1 MRFIDQHG
9 SGGPETLFPA
19 EGPDPSPGPGE
30 VLIDVKAAG
39 VNRPDCLQRMG
50 QYPPPPGASPILGLE
65 VAGRIA
71 ACGPGAARWKPG
83 DAVCALLA
91 GGGYAEKAVAPA
103 GQCLPLPA
111 GWDFAQAAA
120 LPETAFTIWTN
131 VFEDGAL
138 GAGETSLVHGGAGGI
153 GIMAVEMAHAFG
165 AKVIATVG
173 RAEAAAFCRERGAD
187 HVILHKEEDFV
198 ARVKEWTEGKG
209 ADVVLDV
216 VGAPY
221 LARNLEALAPRG
233 RLVQIAVMGGAKAE
247 LDLFLMMRKRLRL
260 TGSTLRSRPADE
272 KGRIAAEL
280 ERRVWPL
287 LAAGRI
293 RPQVTRMFP
302 LEKASEA
309 HALMEAGGHL
319 GKIVLTLE

>member
-1 MRFIDQHG
+1 
-9 SGGPETLFPA
+9 
-19 EGPDPSPGPGE
+19 
-30 VLIDVKAAG
+30 LIRVKAAG

-65 VAGRIA
+65 VAGVVA

-83 DAVCALLA
+83 DEVCALLA
-91 GGGYAEKAVAPA
+91 GGGYAEMAVAPA

-111 GWDFAQAAA
+111 GWDFVQAAA
-120 LPETAFTIWTN
+120 LPETAFTVWTN

-138 GAGETSLVHGGAGGI
+138 GAGETLLVHGGAGGI

-165 AKVIATVG
+165 AQVIATVG
-173 RAEAAAFCRERGAD
+173 RPEAAAFCRERGAGQ
-187 HVILHKEEDFV
+187 VVFYKEEDFV
-198 ARVKEWTEGKG
+198 ARVREWTGGRG

-233 RLVQIAVMGGAKAE
+233 RLAQIAVMGGSKAE

-260 TGSTLRSRPADE
+260 TGSTLRPRPIEE

-280 ERRVWPL
+280 EERVWPL

-293 RPQVTRMFP
+293 RPQVTRTFP
-302 LEKASEA
+302 LGKAAEA

-319 GKIVLTLE
+319 GKIALTPV